1 MHDSERRHGKSAT
14 IEAKVTFPPNQ
25 LAKFGKSFTE
35 AHSISLKK
43 LFGAPQIGQTQ
54 SSGMSSQRVP
64 GAIPL
69 SGSPLA
75 SS

>member
-1 MHDSERRHGKSAT
+1 MSIRADLITYRFPT
-14 IEAKVTFPPNQ
+14 IEQHKKPTWLSLTEIKPNLNDQ
-25 LAKFGKSFTE
+25 Q
-35 AHSISLKK
+35 LKK
-43 LFGAPQIGQTQ
+43 LLGAPQIGQGQ
-54 SSGMSSQRVP
+54 SSGISCQRVP